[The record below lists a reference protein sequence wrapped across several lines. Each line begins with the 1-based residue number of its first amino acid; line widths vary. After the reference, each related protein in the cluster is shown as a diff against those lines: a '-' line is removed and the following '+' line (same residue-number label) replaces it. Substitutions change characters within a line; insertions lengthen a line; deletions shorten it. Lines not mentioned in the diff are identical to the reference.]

1 VNQIIPLL
9 QSLEVTQWAGV
20 ALLALLGWLNRD
32 AVQPLVV
39 KLRGVFAKDA
49 GTTEPELSAA
59 QAFAAAE
66 LLVRYYEKRSC
77 LEGSRAAKAA
87 AAHLLDCPGGAA

>member
-1 VNQIIPLL
+1 MTDPKLL
-9 QSLEVTQWAGV
+9 ITLVAG
-20 ALLALLGWLNRD
+20 LLCAGWYAWD
-32 AVQPLVV
+32 VGWISGW
-39 KLRGVFAKDA
+39 KLPTFTKP
-49 GTTEPELSAA
+49 TEPELSAA

-66 LLVRYYEKRSC
+66 LLVRYYDKRTC